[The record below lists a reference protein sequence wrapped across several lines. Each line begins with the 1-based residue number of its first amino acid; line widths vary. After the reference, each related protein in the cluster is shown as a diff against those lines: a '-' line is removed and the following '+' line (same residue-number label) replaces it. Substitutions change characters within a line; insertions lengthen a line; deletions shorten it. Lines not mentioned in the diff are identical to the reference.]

1 MMTPVLQ
8 TMFAA
13 PIWRLLTALAIGALI
28 GIERER
34 RKGDGASRGAAGLRT
49 FALIGLLGGLAAQSE
64 SMGILLIS
72 GAFVAVAALAGY
84 WLGDHRDPG
93 LTTEVAMVA
102 TFLLGAE
109 VQRDLVSALAI
120 GVVVTVLLAW
130 REPLHRLVRDV
141 LTESEL
147 RNGLIFSIAAL
158 VILPLLP
165 DRTVD
170 PFGVINPFAMWRLV
184 VVLIGLSGAGYAASR
199 ILGPRIGLV
208 AAGFASGFVSS
219 SAAIAAMGVRSRNQ
233 DGFTVPSAAA
243 AAASTLGAL
252 IYLTALVAAA
262 DPPLLRPLTVPLACA
277 FGGVLAYVA
286 GLSLRAFP
294 KEQSA
299 LTPGKAF
306 DIRAVVV
313 FVVLMA
319 AFAGVANVLASFFGS
334 SGIAVGA
341 AVAGL
346 IDVHAV
352 GATIGTL
359 VANGKTDLATG
370 NTAILFALTANMLVK
385 IPVSFATGT
394 RGFATRVSAGLLI
407 LVAGLWSGYLLQS
420 ALAR

>member
-1 MMTPVLQ
+1 MTPELQ
-8 TMFAA
+8 TLFAA

-34 RKGDGASRGAAGLRT
+34 RKGDGANRGAAGLRT

-64 SMGILLIS
+64 SMGILLIG
-72 GAFVAVAALAGY
+72 GAFVAMAALAGY

-184 VVLIGLSGAGYAASR
+184 VVLIGLSGAGYIASR

-219 SAAIAAMGVRSRNQ
+219 SAAIAAMGGRSRTQN
-233 DGFTVPSAAA
+233 GLTVPSAAA

-252 IYLTALVAAA
+252 IYLGALVAAA
-262 DPPLLRPLTVPLACA
+262 DPTLLRPLAIPLGCA
-277 FGGVLAYVA
+277 FAGALAYVA
-286 GLSLRAFP
+286 GLSLRTFP
-294 KEQSA
+294 KEA
-299 LTPGKAF
+299 TVLTPGKAF
-306 DIRAVVV
+306 DIRTVVA

-319 AFAGVANVLASFFGS
+319 AFASVADILSTFFGS
-334 SGIAVGA
+334 SGIKVGA
-341 AVAGL
+341 AVTGL
-346 IDVHAV
+346 IDVHATS
-352 GATIGTL
+352 ATIGTL
-359 VANGKTDLATG
+359 VANGKADLATG
-370 NTAILFALTANMLVK
+370 DMAILFALTTNMLVK

-394 RGFATRVSAGLLI
+394 RGFAIRVSAGLLI
-407 LVAGLWSGYLLQS
+407 LVAGLWTGYLFLS
-420 ALAR
+420 ALEN

>member
-1 MMTPVLQ
+1 MTPELQ
-8 TMFAA
+8 TLFAA

-49 FALIGLLGGLAAQSE
+49 FALIGLLGGLTVESQSV
-64 SMGILLIS
+64 GLLFVG

-84 WLGDHRDPG
+84 WFGDHRDPG

-109 VQRDLVSALAI
+109 VQRDPVSALAI

-141 LTESEL
+141 LSESEL

-170 PFGVINPFAMWRLV
+170 PFGIINPFAVWRLV
-184 VVLIGLSGAGYAASR
+184 VVLIGLSGAGYIASR
-199 ILGPRIGLV
+199 VLGPRIGLV

-233 DGFTVPSAAA
+233 SGFTVPSAAA

-262 DPPLLRPLTVPLACA
+262 NPPLLRPLAIPLACA
-277 FGGVLAYVA
+277 FACVLAYVA

-306 DIRAVVV
+306 DARAVVA

-319 AFAGVANVLASFFGS
+319 VFAGVADVLTSFFGS

-407 LVAGLWSGYLLQS
+407 LVASLWSGYLFQS
-420 ALAR
+420 ALGG